1 MGHSNATKTHDFMF
15 LKLFKVTFMNVDY
28 IFLNEYN
35 MKWIELKIKSM

>member
-1 MGHSNATKTHDFMF
+1 MF

-35 MKWIELKIKSM
+35 MKWIELKIKSMWLIFNA

>member
-1 MGHSNATKTHDFMF
+1 MF